1 MSRRVLAGMCVGL
14 ALVLALFMARPAA
27 HQAVRHD
34 VVPVAT
40 DLASPSPSA
49 SPTLSPSQAPV
60 AQRLVAWHGPVEEL
74 FVHPL
79 VLQPELAFRG
89 DRLGQ
94 GFQEYF
100 VTAKEFRAILE
111 QLWANGWTLVDVHK
125 AAAGTVRVPP
135 GRRPLVLSEDDANY
149 YRYFEGRGLA
159 ARLVL
164 DSEGDVRAEVNGRLS
179 TEDVVPLVD
188 EAVAR
193 HPELSAE
200 GAKGVIALTG
210 YEGLLGEHQVGT
222 DPAARARVL
231 ALANRLRAT
240 GWTFASHTYGHI
252 TLARSSPAR
261 VARDTAKWRR
271 LTNGLLGPVDVLIY
285 PYGSRPVPAVRRQLR
300 DEGFPIQIDIDI
312 RPQWTRVDGVVLM
325 SRRHVDGFAFTTPRR
340 MAPFFSVSAVRDPAR
355 P

>member
-111 QLWANGWTLVDVHK
+111 
-125 AAAGTVRVPP
+125 
-135 GRRPLVLSEDDANY
+135 
-149 YRYFEGRGLA
+149 
-159 ARLVL
+159 
-164 DSEGDVRAEVNGRLS
+164 
-179 TEDVVPLVD
+179 
-188 EAVAR
+188 
-193 HPELSAE
+193 
-200 GAKGVIALTG
+200 
-210 YEGLLGEHQVGT
+210 
-222 DPAARARVL
+222 
-231 ALANRLRAT
+231 
-240 GWTFASHTYGHI
+240 
-252 TLARSSPAR
+252 
-261 VARDTAKWRR
+261 
-271 LTNGLLGPVDVLIY
+271 
-285 PYGSRPVPAVRRQLR
+285 
-300 DEGFPIQIDIDI
+300 
-312 RPQWTRVDGVVLM
+312 
-325 SRRHVDGFAFTTPRR
+325 
-340 MAPFFSVSAVRDPAR
+340 
-355 P
+355 

>member
-1 MSRRVLAGMCVGL
+1 MSRRVLAGMCIAL

-27 HQAVRHD
+27 RQPSRHQ
-34 VVPVAT
+34 VVPAAT
-40 DLASPSPSA
+40 DLALPLPSPTA
-49 SPTLSPSQAPV
+49 SPPSAPS
-60 AQRLVAWHGPVEEL
+60 AQSLVAWHGPVEEL

-79 VLQPELAFRG
+79 VLQPALAFRG

-94 GFQEYF
+94 GFRDYF
-100 VTAKEFRAILE
+100 VTAREFRAILE
-111 QLWANGWTLVDVHK
+111 QLWANGWTLVDVHR
-125 AAAGTVRVPP
+125 AASGMVRVPP
-135 GRRPLVLSEDDANY
+135 GRRPLVLSEDDVNY

-159 ARLVL
+159 DRLVL
-164 DSEGDVRAEVNGRLS
+164 DPEGDVRAEVSGRLS

-200 GAKGVIALTG
+200 GAKGVLALTG

-252 TLARSSPAR
+252 TLARSSVAR
-261 VARDTAKWRR
+261 VARDSAKWRR
-271 LTNGLLGPVDVLIY
+271 LTDGLLGPVDVLIY
-285 PYGSRPVPAVRRQLR
+285 PYGSRPAPAVRRFLR
-300 DEGFPIQIDIDI
+300 DLGFRIQLDIDV
-312 RPQWTRVDGVVLM
+312 RPQWTKLDGVVLM

-340 MAPFFSVSAVRDPAR
+340 MAPFFSVAAVRDPAR
-355 P
+355 RD